1 MVCHRVLKKRG
12 LIKRII
18 SMMAAVLIMCGSMTL
33 GASVYA
39 ADGMAGS
46 DQNYI
51 VVEKKFVGIE
61 QDQIP
66 TNFQIT
72 VESASDT
79 YVLTTSTYSWN
90 QIIQEDGTIRWQ
102 WKIIGVGTGNYTVS
116 EQNESIMNYQV
127 NKSGE
132 GEVCVEAADFQVNES
147 DYETTCSHTNWPV
160 KVEGDNNVMFAASLT
175 KNRGSVVISK
185 EPLSASQRETVTQ
198 YVLSKGGVWKTPVY
212 FYSISEQMESGE
224 AFQLGETTIS
234 YDEEK
239 GEVFFSHTSDWQH
252 VMTLG
257 YSITEASNPEIGI
270 TNTYTPITRDIVVK
284 KDVSGGLGDT
294 QKEFNFNY
302 SYTNTEGNPVSREF
316 TLKNGEKYTI
326 EGVPLNGVLEIEE
339 TNADGYD
346 TTATYNGESV
356 AVTGE
361 KENAAKS
368 LSIKVVDGEYEV
380 VVNNHK
386 DVNPDMGIQIGTF
399 PYVLLMILVIAGAG
413 FMLFG
418 RFKRRDV

>member
-239 GEVFFSHTSDWQH
+239 GEVFFSRTSDWQH

>member
-1 MVCHRVLKKRG
+1 MVCHGVSKKRG
-12 LIKRII
+12 LIKIII
-18 SMMAAVLIMCGSMTL
+18 SLMAAVLIMCGSMTL

-39 ADGMAGS
+39 ADGMADS

-72 VESASDT
+72 VGSASDT

-90 QIIQEDGTIRWQ
+90 QIIQGDGTIRWQ
-102 WKIIGVGTGNYTVS
+102 WKIIGVSTGNYTVS
-116 EQNESIMNYQV
+116 EQNESIMNYHV
-127 NKSGE
+127 DTSGE
-132 GEVCVEAADFQVNES
+132 GSVTVEAADFQIEQIEYAN
-147 DYETTCSHTNWPV
+147 TCHQLAWPV
-160 KVEGDNNVMFAASLT
+160 KVEGDTNEIFAASLAHET
-175 KNRGSVVISK
+175 GSVVISR
-185 EPLSASQRETVTQ
+185 EPLSASQRETVTNYIKDNYNGSWQ
-198 YVLSKGGVWKTPVY
+198 TPVY
-212 FYSISEQMESGE
+212 FYSVSEQIENG
-224 AFQLGETTIS
+224 ALTIGGTVITYDNET
-234 YDEEK
+234 
-239 GEVFFSHTSDWQH
+239 GQVVFNNKDAWSH
-252 VMTLG
+252 VATLG
-257 YSITEASNPEIGI
+257 YSITEANNPEIGI

-284 KDVSGGLGDT
+284 KAVSGGLGDT

-302 SYTNTEGNPVSREF
+302 SYTNTEGNPVIGKF

-326 EGVPLNGVLEIEE
+326 TGVPLNGVLEIKEM
-339 TNADGYD
+339 NADGYD

-361 KENAAKS
+361 KADAAKS
-368 LSIKVVDGEYEV
+368 LSIKVVDGEYEI